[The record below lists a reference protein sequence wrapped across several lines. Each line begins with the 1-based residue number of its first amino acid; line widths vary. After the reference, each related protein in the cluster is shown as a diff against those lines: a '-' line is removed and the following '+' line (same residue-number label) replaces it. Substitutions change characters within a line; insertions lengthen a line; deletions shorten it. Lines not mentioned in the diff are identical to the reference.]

1 MAFDAAREEYQLL
14 SIRYLRDHK
23 LTDSYGMA
31 REAAAFR
38 RQFARNHDALP
49 QTDQD
54 RAFHLMAQ
62 AVTLIDNEL
71 PFVEAEDDAYALIQ
85 EAQGLLSEAVSLD
98 PGCFDAQRALTA
110 QQSPT
115 REAYYHYL
123 KDGEAH
129 TWEVCQDRAQE
140 ALKSSQM
147 ASDLEARLLLFPA
160 YRWTAALASHA
171 LVCGRYSI
179 ARDAAERLLAQDPE
193 DVADARFT
201 AALAYAK
208 LEDGEG
214 FLSLRKR
221 TRKAHNRPAPD
232 AWASF
237 AFMAL
242 SAKANDYTLARE
254 VLHQILRIYPH
265 AAYVLSQSSAVPEGI
280 FARMAVE
287 PYSNDELVLATSEA
301 LVLLQEGVDLKGYG
315 TLGAFM
321 LQDPLVRQKAEEDER
336 ELRAM
341 LTDGPSPLGASSMPE
356 GPDALPQDDTDDW
369 GLDGPS
375 DLLGDWG
382 QSRS

>member
-23 LTDSYGMA
+23 LTDSYKMA

-85 EAQGLLSEAVSLD
+85 EAQGLLSESVSLD
-98 PGCFDAQRALTA
+98 PDCFDAHRALTA

-115 REAYYHYL
+115 REAYYRYL

-129 TWEVCQDRAQE
+129 AWEVCQTRAHE
-140 ALKSSQM
+140 ALKSSQI

-171 LVCGRYSI
+171 LVCGRYTV
-179 ARDAAERLLAQDPE
+179 ALQAAEKLLAQDSE

-208 LEDGEG
+208 LEDSEG
-214 FLSLRKR
+214 FFSLRTR
-221 TRKAHNRPAPD
+221 THKLPHRPVPD
-232 AWASF
+232 AWTSF

-242 SAKANDYTLARE
+242 SAKANNYLLARE
-254 VLHQILRIYPH
+254 TLHQILHTYPH

-336 ELRAM
+336 ELRA
-341 LTDGPSPLGASSMPE
+341 LLASSPSPLGNSSIPWE
-356 GPDALPQDDTDDW
+356 PGISSEEDEDDW
-369 GLDGPS
+369 DFDGPS
-375 DLLGDWG
+375 DLFGDWG

>member
-1 MAFDAAREEYQLL
+1 
-14 SIRYLRDHK
+14 
-23 LTDSYGMA
+23 
-31 REAAAFR
+31 
-38 RQFARNHDALP
+38 
-49 QTDQD
+49 
-54 RAFHLMAQ
+54 
-62 AVTLIDNEL
+62 
-71 PFVEAEDDAYALIQ
+71 
-85 EAQGLLSEAVSLD
+85 
-98 PGCFDAQRALTA
+98 
-110 QQSPT
+110 
-115 REAYYHYL
+115 
-123 KDGEAH
+123 
-129 TWEVCQDRAQE
+129 
-140 ALKSSQM
+140 M

-356 GPDALPQDDTDDW
+356 GPDAFPQDDTDDW